1 MEVLSINQ
9 ATYLLI
15 YSSSHFLLKKLPQS
29 YMKVLNLIL
38 AGLFTVFAIVQY
50 NDPDPW
56 LWIAI
61 YLFMAVISGMAAFGN
76 YQKTVIAFGLGFCLV
91 YLVLLLPDFVDWLTS
106 GAESIV
112 GSMKAEKPH
121 IELTREF
128 LGLVICLTTLFFHW
142 RKSNQIIQQ

>member
-1 MEVLSINQ
+1 M
-9 ATYLLI
+9 
-15 YSSSHFLLKKLPQS
+15 KL
-29 YMKVLNLIL
+29 LNLIL
-38 AGLFTVFAIVQY
+38 AALFIIFAIVQY

-61 YLFMAVISGMAAFGN
+61 YLFMATITGMAAFGK
-76 YQKTVIAFGLGFCLV
+76 YQKMVIVLGLVFCLV
-91 YLVLLLPDFVDWLTS
+91 YLVLLLPDFVDWLSS

-128 LGLVICLTTLFFHW
+128 LGLVICLATLFFHLKKA
-142 RKSNQIIQQ
+142 RQIKQV

>member
-1 MEVLSINQ
+1 
-9 ATYLLI
+9 
-15 YSSSHFLLKKLPQS
+15 
-29 YMKVLNLIL
+29 MKVFNLIL
-38 AGLFTVFAIVQY
+38 AALFTVFAIVQY

-61 YLFMAVISGMAAFGN
+61 YLFMAVISGMAAFGK
-76 YQKTVIAFGLGFCLV
+76 YQKMVIGLGLGFCLG

-106 GAESIV
+106 GAESII

-128 LGLVICLTTLFFHW
+128 LGLVFCLVTLFFHL
-142 RKSNQIIQQ
+142 RKSYQITHV